1 MSKHKVKNPVD
12 MSKLPEERGRR
23 RQQGSVGGTPPA
35 QMSHAQGSRAART
48 RRDGE
53 RNFAATERLREDAAS
68 FQD

>member
-1 MSKHKVKNPVD
+1 MSKHKVKNPAD

-35 QMSHAQGSRAART
+35 QMSHAQGSRGARWA
-48 RRDGE
+48 RDGE
-53 RNFAATERLREDAAS
+53 NKFAATERLREDVAS